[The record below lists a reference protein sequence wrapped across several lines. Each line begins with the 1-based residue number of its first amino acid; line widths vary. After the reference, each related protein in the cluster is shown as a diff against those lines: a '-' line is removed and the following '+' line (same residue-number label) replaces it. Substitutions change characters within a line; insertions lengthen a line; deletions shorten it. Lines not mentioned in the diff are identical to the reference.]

1 MSRLLPPIAANAHRE
16 QVAKLPLIEELAGIL
31 LVLQIGWCP
40 IYAKPRP
47 SPGSPTVQPTLSLVV
62 HNKPRVV
69 GWRELTKD
77 DTARYSLLLKSVE
90 AALRKVLPDL
100 KSIEVNDRS
109 DEKKVLTDQ
118 ELAQRI
124 SGLLTEVRGKTG
136 QASLAASLP
145 IRPPTPGPSLN

>member
-31 LVLQIGWCP
+31 LVLQTGWCP

-47 SPGSPTVQPTLSLVV
+47 SPGSPTIQPTLSQVV

-77 DTARYSLLLKSVE
+77 DAARYSLLLKSVE

-124 SGLLTEVRGKTG
+124 SGLLTQVRSKTG
-136 QASLAASLP
+136 QASPAASLP
-145 IRPPTPGPSLN
+145 ARPPLPGPSLN